1 MLKKAGPIMNGC
13 CKKKTIHTRMS
24 PGLSEIMFTLGGV
37 VAGVAVSLFSRIIL
51 VMPLRI
57 IFGV

>member
-1 MLKKAGPIMNGC
+1 MNGC

-37 VAGVAVSLFSRIIL
+37 VAGVAASLFSRIIL
-51 VMPLRI
+51 VMLIRI
-57 IFGV
+57 IIGV